1 MTDPRLWPNQCAN
14 VRNDIAELVAHEIEK
29 LERINTNQVNNE
41 EEVEAL
47 VAEVVHDLHIV
58 HRALEKVGAE
68 TDPIGEL
75 NSKVFQIKAIL
86 QGA

>member
-14 VRNDIAELVAHEIEK
+14 VRNDTADLVAHEIEE
-29 LERINTNQVNNE
+29 LEKITTNQLNTE

-47 VAEVVHDLHIV
+47 VTKVIHDLHIV

-68 TDPIGEL
+68 TDPISEL
-75 NSKVFQIKAIL
+75 NTKVFQIKAVL